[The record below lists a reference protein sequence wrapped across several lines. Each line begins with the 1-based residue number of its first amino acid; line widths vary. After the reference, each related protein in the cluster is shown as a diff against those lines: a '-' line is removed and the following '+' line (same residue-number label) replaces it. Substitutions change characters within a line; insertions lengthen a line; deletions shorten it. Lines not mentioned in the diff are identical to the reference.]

1 MKKFE
6 INNSEY
12 WGTDE
17 GVFTLYVGRTEDIK
31 AVYKSLMRNA
41 RNERS
46 TSKLCPVFE
55 EPARFSA
62 SKCVYGLEIKSNWEF
77 CILSS
82 DAVLATL
89 MECGI
94 V

>member
-1 MKKFE
+1 MKKFN
-6 INNSEY
+6 IDHSEY
-12 WGTDE
+12 WGEDE

-46 TSKLCPVFE
+46 TSKLCPVFTD
-55 EPARFSA
+55 PARFSV
-62 SKCVYGLEIKSNWEF
+62 SKYMYGLEIKPNGNF
-77 CILSS
+77 CVLSS